1 LMGVEVPEAIVNDKT
16 FQYEF
21 TNEGGVENTIR
32 LLKNIMGLW
41 LMQECR
47 RQWQREGVE
56 LSYPEMTD
64 MAQKAEPFARHIEV
78 DYSGFLAP
86 GDMPE
91 RINSH
96 LAETGQ
102 KPIDDKGQMIRV
114 ILESLVLKYRVVMER
129 IEDITGQKIDCLHI
143 VGGGIQNELLCQ
155 FTANAIGKKVI
166 AGPIE
171 ATASGNLL
179 IQAKAAGQIENLA
192 ELRKIVRNSFELK
205 EYQPQEASLWDEQY
219 KNRYS

>member
-1 LMGVEVPEAIVNDKT
+1 VPAEQDNNWAYLSSGTWSLMGVEVSRAIVNDKT

-47 RQWQREGVE
+47 RQWQREGID

-78 DYSGFLAP
+78 DY
-86 GDMPE
+86 
-91 RINSH
+91 
-96 LAETGQ
+96 Q
-102 KPIDDKGQMIRV
+102 KTIDDKGQMMRV
-114 ILESLVLKYRVVMER
+114 ILESLALKYRVIMER
-129 IEDITGQKIDCLHI
+129 IEDITGQSIECLHI

-155 FTANAIGKKVI
+155 FTANAIGKKVV

-179 IQAKAAGQIENLA
+179 IQAKAAGQIKTLA
-192 ELRKIVRNSFELK
+192 ELRKIVRNSFKLK